1 MLSRAHRIFS
11 KINHVLGHKTSLN
24 KFRKTEIIIK
34 NLFLCSLVAQTVK
47 NLSAMQ
53 ETQVPPLGQED
64 TLGKGMATH
73 SSILAWRT
81 PWKRSLAGYS
91 PQDHK
96 ELDLTERLTLSRF
109 SYHDTVGL
117 EINYEK
123 KLQIT
128 QVHAS

>member
-1 MLSRAHRIFS
+1 MLSRAHRTFS

-34 NLFLCSLVAQTVK
+34 NLFLCSLVARTVM
-47 NLSAMQ
+47 NLPAMQ

-73 SSILAWRT
+73 SSTLAWRI

-96 ELDLTERLTLSRF
+96 ELDLTERLTLLCF